1 MVCKTTPIIEQANI
15 LFFLGC
21 ACYSPLWGYRE
32 FCFDSA
38 IRSLKKS
45 LQPEKLTRVLAS
57 TSDLNLALRIF
68 KWASSQRKF
77 VHTVDTYA
85 CMISKLGVAGKCDEM
100 DDLLKEM
107 IKLNAPALEKI
118 LNDFQSLSNRNLGDE
133 ALLVIQ
139 NASSRKIKMSVSS
152 CNDVL
157 CGLVKEG
164 RGLRPFVRAY
174 MEIVKAGVLPDVET
188 LNWLIQALCEAAN

>member
-1 MVCKTTPIIEQANI
+1 M
-15 LFFLGC
+15 LF
-21 ACYSPLWGYRE
+21 
-32 FCFDSA
+32 
-38 IRSLKKS
+38 RS
-45 LQPEKLTRVLAS
+45 R
-57 TSDLNLALRIF
+57 
-68 KWASSQRKF
+68 
-77 VHTVDTYA
+77 
-85 CMISKLGVAGKCDEM
+85 
-100 DDLLKEM
+100 
-107 IKLNAPALEKI
+107 
-118 LNDFQSLSNRNLGDE
+118 NRCDE

-188 LNWLIQALCEAAN
+188 LNWLIQALCEAGKLDLAMIQFDRMSKKRCSPNSRTFNILIAALCSHGRADESIELFDKMHP